1 MVKQKKQ
8 KNLTIMIVENF
19 YNRSCGR
26 NVCIRV
32 DVDREREDISEF
44 ECLVV
49 SGIIHLNDYGVL
61 IGRGE
66 SRGEGQADWFYTIAR
81 RGSRPL

>member
-1 MVKQKKQ
+1 MC
-8 KNLTIMIVENF
+8 
-19 YNRSCGR
+19 S
-26 NVCIRV
+26 RV

-49 SGIIHLNDYGVL
+49 SGIIRLNDYGVL

-66 SRGEGQADWFYTIAR
+66 ARGEGQADWFYTIGR
-81 RGSRPL
+81 RGSGPL